1 MNELTDDEIE
11 TVLERNAI
19 GVLALVDEGAP
30 YQVPICYGYD
40 ADTDQFVVQ
49 LTGEGSGHKHRRLAA
64 ATDASITIY
73 EETEPE
79 RAWRSVLLRGH
90 LREIDYQD
98 AEPAF
103 ASIAMHSQSIPNPIA
118 WADTPD
124 RASLTPYELAV
135 DERTGREFEVR

>member
-11 TVLERNAI
+11 TVLDRNAI
-19 GVLALVDEGAP
+19 GVLGLTDESAP
-30 YQVPICYGYD
+30 YQVPICFGYD
-40 ADTDQFVVQ
+40 ADSDQFVVQ
-49 LTGEGSGHKHRRLAA
+49 LTGDGTGQKHRCLDAA
-64 ATDASITIY
+64 ADASVTVY

-79 RAWRSVLLRGH
+79 RSWRSVLLRGQ

-118 WADTPD
+118 WANTPD

-135 DERTGREFEVR
+135 RKRTGREFEVR